1 MTRVRF
7 APRSPPFDSVSTMI
21 GLYVSASGAQAYSQ
35 FLDVVSNNIANADTA
50 GFKREIP
57 VLQARPAE
65 DIERG
70 NLSSGM
76 GYREDMGGGVYLSE
90 TQTEFSMGAIQS
102 TGNETDLAI
111 ADTNGNTFFMVQ
123 QGDETLLTRAGNFY
137 RDIQGLL
144 RTQDGSVVLSDAA
157 APIQMDPRFG
167 FQVSEDGVIT
177 QRETG
182 LQIPIGLAQPD
193 SLDDLVHAG
202 KNSFRSDGPML
213 PAAPEDRRVRQ
224 GYLEKSTT
232 QPMQEMI
239 DMIKASR
246 AYEANV
252 RMIQNQ
258 DSTIESLINR
268 VLSGD

>member
-1 MTRVRF
+1 MLLRV
-7 APRSPPFDSVSTMI
+7 ALRSGAFDSVSTMI

-76 GYREDMGGGVYLSE
+76 GYREDVGGGVYLSE

-193 SLDDLVHAG
+193 SLDDLVQAG

>member
-1 MTRVRF
+1 M
-7 APRSPPFDSVSTMI
+7 
-21 GLYVSASGAQAYSQ
+21 
-35 FLDVVSNNIANADTA
+35 
-50 GFKREIP
+50 
-57 VLQARPAE
+57 
-65 DIERG
+65 
-70 NLSSGM
+70 
-76 GYREDMGGGVYLSE
+76 
-90 TQTEFSMGAIQS
+90 
-102 TGNETDLAI
+102 
-111 ADTNGNTFFMVQ
+111 
-123 QGDETLLTRAGNFY
+123 
-137 RDIQGLL
+137 
-144 RTQDGSVVLSDAA
+144 VLSDAA